1 MNIERGD
8 KMFEVTYVL
17 DGVQR
22 KISIN
27 ANDSIQATQIFT
39 NMYSSGFGNIQI
51 INVRRI

>member
-1 MNIERGD
+1 MYEI
-8 KMFEVTYVL
+8 TYVL

-22 KISIN
+22 KMTIN
-27 ANDSIQATQIFT
+27 ADDAVTAQSILT